1 MTERD
6 STRDDEPRVGD
17 EEFISIARDPAMA
30 RLLRKQLES
39 LADGRAGAVLAEMAK
54 EVLSGR
60 IGLREAVQVGAYQQ
74 ELVASAE
81 NFERKWD
88 EMSAL
93 EKSQAEA
100 EGTKLLRQQQDE
112 IDQEHRERQEQS
124 LNPSQRSRHSAN
136 GWSAY

>member
-1 MTERD
+1 MAERD
-6 STRDDEPRVGD
+6 STHGDQPRVDD
-17 EEFISIARDPAMA
+17 EEFVSIARDPALA

-60 IGLREAVQVGAYQQ
+60 IGLREAVQVGSYEQ
-74 ELVASAE
+74 ELLATAE

-88 EMSAL
+88 EMSEL

-100 EGTKLLRQQQDE
+100 EGVKLLRQQQEE
-112 IDQEHRERQEQS
+112 IDQELRDRQDEAS
-124 LNPSQRSRHSAN
+124 GPKRAGHSAN

>member
-1 MTERD
+1 MAEHD
-6 STRDDEPRVGD
+6 STQGDERRVDD
-17 EEFISIARDPAMA
+17 EEFVSIARDPALA

-60 IGLREAVQVGAYQQ
+60 IGLREAVQVGSYQQ
-74 ELVASAE
+74 ELLATAE

-88 EMSAL
+88 EMSEL

-100 EGTKLLRQQQDE
+100 EGATLLRQQQEE
-112 IDQEHRERQEQS
+112 IDKERRDRQNEASGPNRQA
-124 LNPSQRSRHSAN
+124 RHSAN